1 MSGGRKQ
8 WFTEI
13 RIMTVE
19 IEGLE
24 PLLRKLD
31 NLKDLNKIKPALKAG
46 AVHVMGAIKPYP
58 PRSIANSPSNPTG
71 RWYERGFGTKTATGR
86 EYPTS
91 ETLKRKWTVKSRDRG
106 FSQVVGNNVSYGP
119 YVQSAEKQ
127 AKIHEQRGWKTD
139 QQVANEE
146 ADTVLNFVKKEVDK
160 ILEGK

>member
-1 MSGGRKQ
+1 M
-8 WFTEI
+8 TT
-13 RIMTVE
+13 RIE
-19 IEGLE
+19 IEGLDR
-24 PLLRKLD
+24 LLTKLD
-31 NLKDLNKIKPALKAG
+31 GLENLTKIKPALKAA

-58 PRSIANSPSNPTG
+58 PKSIANSPSNPTG

-91 ETLKRKWTVKSRDRG
+91 ETLGRKWTVKSRDRG
-106 FSQVVGNNVSYGP
+106 LTQVVGNNVSYGP

-139 QQVANEE
+139 QQVADEE
-146 ADTVLNFVKKEVDK
+146 ADTVLKSVKREVNK